1 MILKILC
8 EPGELEEM
16 GLTPEQLEHALE
28 DKLDDWYDQVTKV
41 YEVVE
46 EEWAVGD

>member
-16 GLTPEQLEHALE
+16 GLTPEQLEQVLE
-28 DKLDDWYDQVTKV
+28 DKLDNWYDYVTKV

-46 EEWAVGD
+46 EE